1 MRRAALAMIF
11 CKTASQVSVSV
22 SVSVEVIDGYKNIT
36 FPDLNRVCLYKEK
49 ISHLRRKENV
59 YKKYIY
65 ICKKIHITD
74 LKSVFQISNLHVTTG
89 YQVKSGPYTVMHF
102 WPYMYLQFHLIRWH
116 SCQ

>member
-36 FPDLNRVCLYKEK
+36 CPDLNRVCLYKEK

-65 ICKKIHITD
+65 IKKIHITD
-74 LKSVFQISNLHVTTG
+74 LKSVFQISN
-89 YQVKSGPYTVMHF
+89 
-102 WPYMYLQFHLIRWH
+102 
-116 SCQ
+116 